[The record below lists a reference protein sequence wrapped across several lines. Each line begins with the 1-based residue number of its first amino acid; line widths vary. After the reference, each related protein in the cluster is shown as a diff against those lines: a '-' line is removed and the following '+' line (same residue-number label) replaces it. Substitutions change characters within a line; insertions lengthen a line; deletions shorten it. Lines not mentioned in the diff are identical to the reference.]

1 MNEDMEKMLQE
12 APAPTLTL
20 EPFAE
25 EKEEPAVVEKEEA
38 VQPVDEKEKIKAILT
53 PQEQKQVDAFV
64 KQIDI
69 TNSQMVLQYGASSQ
83 KKIADFSES
92 ALGNVRTKDLGE
104 IGNELTAVVNE
115 LKSIEDGDEEKGFL
129 GLFKKGGNKIANM
142 KAKYAKAEVNV
153 DKICKVLEG
162 HQIQLLKDAAMLD
175 QMYQLNLTY
184 YKELSM
190 YILAGKEKI
199 QQVKEQELPEL
210 IKRAEESGL
219 PEDTQKAKDLAELCN
234 RFEKKIY
241 DLELT
246 RTISMQMAPQIRLI
260 QSNDTAMSEKI
271 QSTLVNTIPLW
282 KSQMV
287 LAIGVEHSAQAAK
300 AQREVTDMT
309 NTLLKKNAETLKL
322 ATVETAKESERGIVD
337 IETLKQTNETLISTL
352 DEVLQIQE
360 DGSVKS
366 PIAKFFSEAHLAN
379 ILKTAAAETGD
390 LILFVADK
398 PAVVAQALG
407 ALRLEMAKRRELI
420 DEDMLAFAWV
430 VDFPMFEYND
440 EEKRYVA
447 MHHPFTAPR
456 NEDLAMLATDP
467 GKVYA
472 KAYDMVLN
480 GTEIGGGSIRIHRR
494 DVQNEVFK
502 AIGLTE
508 EQAKEKFGFMM
519 DAFEYGAPPHGGLA
533 FGLDRLIMIMAKRD
547 SIRDVIA
554 FPKTQSASCLMTQAP
569 NDVDEKQ
576 LRELH
581 IRATL
586 VKKDK

>member
-20 EPFAE
+20 EPFTE
-25 EKEEPAVVEKEEA
+25 EKEEPAVVEKEEV

-260 QSNDTAMSEKI
+260 QSNDTAEKI

-287 LAIGVEHSAQAAK
+287 LTIGVEHSAQAAK

-360 DGSVKS
+360 DGR
-366 PIAKFFSEAHLAN
+366 N
-379 ILKTAAAETGD
+379 
-390 LILFVADK
+390 
-398 PAVVAQALG
+398 
-407 ALRLEMAKRRELI
+407 KRREAEAELTQI
-420 DEDMLAFAWV
+420 ETTM
-430 VDFPMFEYND
+430 
-440 EEKRYVA
+440 
-447 MHHPFTAPR
+447 R
-456 NEDLAMLATDP
+456 N
-467 GKVYA
+467 K
-472 KAYDMVLN
+472 
-480 GTEIGGGSIRIHRR
+480 
-494 DVQNEVFK
+494 
-502 AIGLTE
+502 
-508 EQAKEKFGFMM
+508 
-519 DAFEYGAPPHGGLA
+519 
-533 FGLDRLIMIMAKRD
+533 
-547 SIRDVIA
+547 
-554 FPKTQSASCLMTQAP
+554 LMEMSRT
-569 NDVDEKQ
+569 KQ
-576 LRELH
+576 
-581 IRATL
+581 
-586 VKKDK
+586 